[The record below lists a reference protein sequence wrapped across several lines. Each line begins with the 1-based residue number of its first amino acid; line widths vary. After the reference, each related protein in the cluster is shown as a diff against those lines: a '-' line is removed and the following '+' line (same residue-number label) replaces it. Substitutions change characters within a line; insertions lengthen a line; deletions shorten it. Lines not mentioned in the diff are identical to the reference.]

1 VLAELKKY
9 EEAFSLLKKLY
20 SPTALLGMQQKND
33 TYDKNLNSTKRPLM
47 MNSLKQEH
55 TRLFKVY
62 QSSPYKLK
70 NIQLIL
76 LVINLTAI
84 SSLLIACT
92 SNQRSRSI
100 LNMPATEYV
109 APDKPLIN
117 PNNDPFAIQ

>member
-1 VLAELKKY
+1 
-9 EEAFSLLKKLY
+9 
-20 SPTALLGMQQKND
+20 
-33 TYDKNLNSTKRPLM
+33 
-47 MNSLKQEH
+47 MNSSKQGQ

-62 QSSPYKLK
+62 RSSPYKLK
-70 NIQLIL
+70 SIQLIL
-76 LVINLTAI
+76 LAINLTAI

-92 SNQRSRSI
+92 SNQRGRST